1 MSNKLHGQ
9 FFSTIISNMVFDL
22 HYACLKSYVGL
33 GASAWLFALLVISSF
48 CLALDVLFFM
58 LHIGVD

>member
-1 MSNKLHGQ
+1 
-9 FFSTIISNMVFDL
+9 MVFDL

-33 GASAWLFALLVISSF
+33 GASAWLFAWLVISSF
-48 CLALDVLFFM
+48 RLALDVLFFM

>member
-1 MSNKLHGQ
+1 
-9 FFSTIISNMVFDL
+9 MVFDL
-22 HYACLKSYVGL
+22 HYACLKTYMGL
-33 GASAWLFALLVISSF
+33 GASAWLFAWSVILSF

>member
-1 MSNKLHGQ
+1 
-9 FFSTIISNMVFDL
+9 MVFDL
-22 HYACLKSYVGL
+22 HYACLKSYVSL
-33 GASAWLFALLVISSF
+33 GASAWHFAWVISSF